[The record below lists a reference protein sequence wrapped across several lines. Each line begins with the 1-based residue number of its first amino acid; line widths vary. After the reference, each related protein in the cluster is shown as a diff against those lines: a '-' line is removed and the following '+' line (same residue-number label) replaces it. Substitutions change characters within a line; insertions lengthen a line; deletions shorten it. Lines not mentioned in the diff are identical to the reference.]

1 MKFKLKDQ
9 TVEYIR
15 RECSNPVRAEEII
28 RKAELVFNC
37 EQSSCSF
44 DMSQMAGDFG
54 RNFSC
59 IFLDRST
66 SCDRIEE

>member
-1 MKFKLKDQ
+1 MKFILKDQ

-15 RECSNPVRAEEII
+15 RECPNPERAEEII

-37 EQSSCSF
+37 EQSTCSF
-44 DMSQMAGDFG
+44 GTSKMQGDFG
-54 RNFSC
+54 YNFSC

>member
-28 RKAELVFNC
+28 RKAELFFNC
-37 EQSSCSF
+37 EKSSCSF
-44 DMSQMAGDFG
+44 VMSKMAGDFG
-54 RNFSC
+54 HNFSC

>member
-37 EQSSCSF
+37 GQSSCSF
-44 DMSQMAGDFG
+44 VMFNMQGDFG

>member
-15 RECSNPVRAEEII
+15 RECSNPLRAEEII

-37 EQSSCSF
+37 EKSSCSF
-44 DMSQMAGDFG
+44 VMSNMQGDFG